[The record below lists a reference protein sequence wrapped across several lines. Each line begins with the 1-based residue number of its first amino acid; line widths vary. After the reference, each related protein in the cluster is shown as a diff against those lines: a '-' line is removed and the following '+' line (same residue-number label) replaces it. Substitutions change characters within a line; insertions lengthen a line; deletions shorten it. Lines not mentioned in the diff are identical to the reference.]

1 VINFSDQQNDEQ
13 WPVSGTLYL
22 NLRGKN
28 APLYIVSLYTV
39 IFGNLTPIKKERPHL
54 TAKNLAS
61 LSNKSK
67 LTEA

>member
-1 VINFSDQQNDEQ
+1 MASFWNIVLKSYGEQ
-13 WPVSGTLYL
+13 
-22 NLRGKN
+22 N

-39 IFGNLTPIKKERPHL
+39 IFGNLTPKKKERPHL

-67 LTEA
+67 LTDK